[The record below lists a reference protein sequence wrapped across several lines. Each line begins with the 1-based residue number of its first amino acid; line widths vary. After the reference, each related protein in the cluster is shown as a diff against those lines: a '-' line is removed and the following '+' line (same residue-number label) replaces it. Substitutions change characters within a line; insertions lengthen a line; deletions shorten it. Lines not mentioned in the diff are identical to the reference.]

1 MTYRDIWL
9 GEDEV
14 GAGDEDEVEA
24 YGGKERGMDVDV
36 A

>member
-9 GEDEV
+9 GDEV

-24 YGGKERGMDVDV
+24 DGGKERGMDVDV